1 MALRLQAYRSEGFHM
16 WQDLRFGLRMFRS
29 NPGLSAAAVFT
40 LALGIASSATVF
52 SWIDGLLLHPFGSTT
67 GQGEM
72 AVMDVVLP
80 GTPNGGNQVSW
91 LDALD
96 YRRGMKSLAGIAL
109 HHEEV
114 FHVGGPSNGQML
126 WGELVSGDYFSVLGV
141 RPAAG
146 RMFSEEENG
155 TKLGAYPVA
164 VISHRLWRKRFGE
177 NPAAIGQTIRV
188 NRRELTIVGV
198 APDDFRG
205 GMPGLAF
212 DVWVPLTMGKE
223 MGVLD
228 ARVFTSRSTRALYA
242 HVRLREGVTVEQARA
257 EAATFSRGLQAA
269 YPRTNAG
276 VLATVV
282 PLWEFRSAGP
292 ELLAKPLRVL
302 MGISILV
309 LLVACA
315 NVANLLLVRSFDR
328 RREWGVR
335 LAMGANAS
343 RLARQLL
350 VETSIL
356 AAAAAFCGLLM
367 AYWMADLLPALVP
380 KVHASVAMGLHLS
393 WRILGFTSLVCV
405 TSAVLSSAAPLAFL
419 FRTDVN
425 EILTETTRGGTANA
439 SSMRL
444 RGVLAGGEVALAAL
458 AVTGAGI
465 FLRSFQNATTMDPGF
480 DRTNVVLARFY
491 LPATGMTTKEMQ
503 DFCLGLQNRLRA
515 TPGVTSASYS
525 DYPPLGASR
534 GPYSTLEIEGFP
546 TPQSE
551 APQVNRFWTG
561 PGYQAAMKTAVL
573 EGRDFDGG
581 DSFDAPPVAMVNQ
594 SFARKFFRGESPL
607 GRKIKFNGKWATVVG
622 MVKDSKYFHIVE
634 PPRPHFFAPF
644 RQQAGIDGQL
654 YFLVRATGDPAAVM
668 AGFRAEVAGVNVNA
682 GAFDL
687 MMLRDWT
694 EITLLPQRAAAG
706 LTAGMGLISLLLAAV
721 GLYSV
726 MSYAVTQRKHEIGV
740 RMALG
745 AARLDVLTD
754 VLKRGLVIA
763 LPGLAAG
770 MGLGF
775 VVARLASGLLIRV
788 RPEDPGTY
796 AASGAFLLVV
806 AVMACLLPAQRAAR
820 VNPIDALRCE

>member
-1 MALRLQAYRSEGFHM
+1 M
-16 WQDLRFGLRMFRS
+16 WQDLKFGLRMFRT

-52 SWIDGLLLHPFGSTT
+52 SWIDGLLLHPFGSAH
-67 GQGEM
+67 GDGDM
-72 AVMDVVLP
+72 AVMDMVLP

-96 YRRGMKSLAGIAL
+96 YKRDMKTLAGVAL
-109 HHEEV
+109 HHEDV
-114 FHVGGPSNGQML
+114 FHVGGPSNGQVV

-141 RPAAG
+141 RPVAG
-146 RMFSEEENG
+146 RTFNLEENG

-164 VISHRLWRKRFGE
+164 VISHRLWRQRFGE

-198 APDDFRG
+198 APEDFRG

-212 DVWVPLTMGKE
+212 DIWIPVTMGTE
-223 MGVLD
+223 LGVLD
-228 ARVFTSRSTRALYA
+228 KGAFQSRGARNLYA
-242 HVRLREGVTVEQARA
+242 HVRLKPGVTVLSARA
-257 EAATFSRGLQAA
+257 EAATVSRNLQEA
-269 YPRTNAG
+269 YPKSNKG
-276 VLATVV
+276 VLATVL

-343 RLARQLL
+343 RLARQLM
-350 VETSIL
+350 VETMVL
-356 AAAAAFCGLLM
+356 AAASAFGGLLM

-380 KVHASVAMGLHLS
+380 KVHASVAMGLQLS

-405 TSAVLSSAAPLAFL
+405 AAAMLSAAAPLLFL
-419 FRTDVN
+419 YRTDVN
-425 EILTETTRGGTANA
+425 GILKDSSRGGTASA
-439 SSMRL
+439 QSMRL
-444 RGVLAGGEVALAAL
+444 RGLLAGGEVALAAL

-465 FLRSFQNATTMDPGF
+465 FIRSFQNATTMDPGF

-515 TPGVTSASYS
+515 MPGVTSATYS

-546 TPQSE
+546 TPKE
-551 APQVNRFWTG
+551 ETPQVNRFWTG
-561 PGYQAAMKTAVL
+561 PGYQAAMKTPVV

-594 SFARKFFRGESPL
+594 SFAKRFFHGESPL

-622 MVKDSKYFHIVE
+622 LVKDSKYFHIVE
-634 PPRPHFFAPF
+634 ASRPHFFAPF
-644 RQQAGIDGQL
+644 RQQAGSDGQL
-654 YFLVRATGDPAAVM
+654 YFFVRATGDPASVM

-706 LTAGMGLISLLLAAV
+706 LTTGMGLISLLLAAI

-726 MSYAVTQRKHEIGV
+726 MSYAVTQRQHEIGV

-745 AARLDVLTD
+745 AGRINVLSDVLR
-754 VLKRGLVIA
+754 RGLSIA
-763 LPGLAAG
+763 LPGVAAG
-770 MGLGF
+770 MAGGF
-775 VVARLASGLLIRV
+775 VAMKVASGLLIRV
-788 RPEDPGTY
+788 RPEDPATY
-796 AASGAFLLVV
+796 LAAGAFLALV
-806 AVMACLLPAQRAAR
+806 AVVACLLPAQRAAR
-820 VNPIDALRCE
+820 VNPINALRCE